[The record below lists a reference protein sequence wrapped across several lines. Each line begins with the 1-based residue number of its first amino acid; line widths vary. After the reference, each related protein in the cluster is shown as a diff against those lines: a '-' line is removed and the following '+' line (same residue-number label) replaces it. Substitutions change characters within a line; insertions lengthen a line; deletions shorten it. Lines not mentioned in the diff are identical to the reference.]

1 MNAMRKMI
9 VLILL
14 LVLITAAIPAFG
26 SEPLQSVKESEAG
39 ITFDLTDLADGPM
52 FLDTEADGIAMQ
64 LIVLKTEDEVRLAV
78 EAADYKVLE

>member
-1 MNAMRKMI
+1 MRKMI

-26 SEPLQSVKESEAG
+26 SEPLQPVKESEAG
-39 ITFDLTDLADGPM
+39 ITFDLTDLADEPM

-78 EAADYKVLE
+78 EAADYKILE

>member
-1 MNAMRKMI
+1 MRKMI

-26 SEPLQSVKESEAG
+26 SEPLQPVKESEAG
-39 ITFDLTDLADGPM
+39 ITFDLTDL
-52 FLDTEADGIAMQ
+52 DTEADGIAIQ